1 MTSEDLSDLKRYFGI
16 VAEQLG
22 DQVRLV
28 AEGVTALSDR
38 LDRVSG
44 ELGEQI
50 HRESEDTRAV
60 FRLSHVEVERRFAAL
75 ETVVADLTLRIQ
87 RIETRVAD

>member
-1 MTSEDLSDLKRYFGI
+1 MTSEDLSDLKRYFGV

-28 AEGVTALSDR
+28 AEGVTTLNDR

-75 ETVVADLTLRIQ
+75 ETVVADLTRRIQ
-87 RIETRVAD
+87 RIETRTAD